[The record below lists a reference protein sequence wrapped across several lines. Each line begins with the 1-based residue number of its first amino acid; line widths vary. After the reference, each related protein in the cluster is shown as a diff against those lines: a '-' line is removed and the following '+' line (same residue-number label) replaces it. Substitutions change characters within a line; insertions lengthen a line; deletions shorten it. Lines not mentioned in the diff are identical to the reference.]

1 MKRKMLFGLFLAVM
15 ALALTGCKQPE
26 EDHGTAPVINE
37 LFCTNKK
44 PVIDTDT
51 GIQNWPRLTTVSNS
65 DHFAVVVDFYDPD
78 FDVTELRISF
88 DDFKT
93 YDTLQITSQDYEYQ
107 ASWWNEIYF
116 NFTGT
121 YTVKA
126 YLVDKKGN
134 KSQTITKTITITD

>member
-15 ALALTGCKQPE
+15 ALALAGCKQPE

-37 LFCTNKK
+37 IFCTNKN
-44 PVIDTDT
+44 PEIDPNT
-51 GIQNWPRLTTVSNS
+51 GIQNWPRLTEVSNS

-93 YDTLQITSQDYEYQ
+93 YDALKITSQDYEYQ

-121 YTVKA
+121 YPVKA